1 MPTDLKTMDPAIR
14 EKLEACARAA
24 HEANRAYAL
33 LFAAFAACHPTTD
46 PALTAAEKSCVV
58 EAGTLA
64 DSRACR
70 NKVRAAWAKAHD
82 ASAAPLSLDGGTQP

>member
-1 MPTDLKTMDPAIR
+1 MKPTDLKTMDPAIR

-24 HEANRAYAL
+24 

-64 DSRACR
+64 DSHACR

-82 ASAAPLSLDGGTQP
+82 ASAAPLSLDGGTHG